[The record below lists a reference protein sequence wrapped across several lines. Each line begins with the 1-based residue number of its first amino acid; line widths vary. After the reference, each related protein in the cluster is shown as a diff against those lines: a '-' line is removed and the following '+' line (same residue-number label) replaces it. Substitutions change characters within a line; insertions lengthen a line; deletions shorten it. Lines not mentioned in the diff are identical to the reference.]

1 MDFIIV
7 GLGGFLGSISRYYIY
22 TLEERIQPQFPWAT
36 LFVNVIGCLIAG
48 LLIGWTSKNLSE
60 YRQVLLFSLIG
71 FLGAF
76 TTFSAFSVQT
86 LQLIRANQVLLA
98 VTNIIISV
106 SLGLMSVWLGT
117 RLTGS

>member
-1 MDFIIV
+1 MDFILV

-36 LFVNVIGCLIAG
+36 LFVNVMGCLLAG
-48 LLIGWTSKNLSE
+48 LLIGWTSKNLPA
-60 YRQVLLFSLIG
+60 YRQVLLFSSIG
-71 FLGAF
+71 FLGSF

-98 VTNIIISV
+98 GINIFISF
-106 SLGLMSVWLGT
+106 SLGLLSVWIGNNIA
-117 RLTGS
+117 GS

>member
-7 GLGGFLGSISRYYIY
+7 GLGGFLGSITRYYIY
-22 TLEERIQPQFPWAT
+22 TLEERIHLHFPWAT
-36 LFVNVIGCLIAG
+36 LFVNVVGCLLAG

-60 YRQVLLFSLIG
+60 YRQVLLFSSLG

-86 LQLIRANQVLLA
+86 LQLIRSNQGLLA
-98 VTNIIISV
+98 VINVVVSV
-106 SLGLMSVWLGT
+106 CLGLMSVWIGN
-117 RLTGS
+117 RIAGS